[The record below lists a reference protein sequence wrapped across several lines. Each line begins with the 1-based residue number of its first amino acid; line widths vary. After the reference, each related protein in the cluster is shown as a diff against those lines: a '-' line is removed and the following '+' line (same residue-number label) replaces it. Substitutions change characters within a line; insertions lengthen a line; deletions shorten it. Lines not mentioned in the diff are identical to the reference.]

1 MTFFGQ
7 SAEKMVDQC
16 LKVTILSGSGGQV
29 LLQRKRE
36 VKIWQTKLKR
46 QNRELETVR
55 KWSTKDSQSC
65 RTCQDWPASGMC
77 VLSSSFHSWVN
88 IKLTRVSLSPCELRK
103 GMLTGRLKARVF

>member
-55 KWSTKDSQSC
+55 KWSTKDLRSY
-65 RTCQDWPASGMC
+65 RICQDWPASGMC
-77 VLSSSFHSWVN
+77 VLSSFHSWAN
-88 IKLTRVSLSPCELRK
+88 IKLTSELRK
-103 GMLTGRLKARVF
+103 GTLTVRLKGRVVRGRT